1 MRSFGAFVLEKHKY
15 SVKDTILVFSG
26 TKIPF
31 IGEIVKI
38 EANPDDSQ
46 NTMLTLKWLYRP
58 KEIRGG
64 RRDYHGKDELLCSD
78 HTDQIRVKSVSGP
91 CKIVSFEDYRKLT
104 PNPEEEEE
112 EEEEEVIFYTREFYN
127 HKTEDIVPITPLE
140 KICVCKAPENPDLQ
154 MIQCDDC
161 A

>member
-1 MRSFGAFVLEKHKY
+1 MRSFIAFVLDKHKY

-64 RRDYHGKDELLCSD
+64 RRDYQGKDELLRSD
-78 HTDQIRVKSVSGP
+78 HTDQIRMKS
-91 CKIVSFEDYRKLT
+91 F
-104 PNPEEEEE
+104 
-112 EEEEEVIFYTREFYN
+112 TRESSM
-127 HKTEDIVPITPLE
+127 TTRPRILSPPLPLRRF
-140 KICVCKAPENPDLQ
+140 VCAKHQRTLTFR
-154 MIQCDDC
+154 
-161 A
+161 